1 MAHLEIHEYSMEEVS
16 AHNAVDDAW
25 IVLGEEGKQKI
36 YDITAFL
43 DEHPG
48 GPEIL
53 LDLAGKDA
61 HEEFEGVGHSK
72 EAREMIQQLCIGRVR
87 TGKKKK
93 PKRTRIVL
101 PIIEKPSRKQDS
113 RLIPLMTAFMA
124 IFFYYLLI

>member
-1 MAHLEIHEYSMEEVS
+1 MI
-16 AHNAVDDAW
+16 
-25 IVLGEEGKQKI
+25 LGDEGKQKI

-124 IFFYYLLI
+124 FFFYYLLI